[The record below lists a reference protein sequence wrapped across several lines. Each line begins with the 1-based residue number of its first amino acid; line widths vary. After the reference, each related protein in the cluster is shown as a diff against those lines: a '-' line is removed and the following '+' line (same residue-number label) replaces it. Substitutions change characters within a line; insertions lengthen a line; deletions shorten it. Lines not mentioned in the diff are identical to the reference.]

1 MRSSLD
7 TSGMQATRLSTSFA
21 TSAVGCSSARPF
33 SAYSRSAASSLR
45 ASATN
50 PYTVS
55 NGRTTGRPAWTA
67 ATASATVLSSPPFDH
82 PLDAG
87 EVARDLRL
95 GVTVFAQCLFDLSRL
110 AVADLEHEPGR
121 PRRANDLV
129 VQAGVGEGV
138 VWLPLQL
145 RLGFGEC
152 GLCDVGRVCDD
163 QVPALPGRL
172 RACASKLDAKT
183 EPLGVLAGELERLRR
198 RVDAGDS
205 GGRNL
210 VGDRKR
216 NCAAADSDVED
227 ARPRLVRG
235 QRARALDHALGLGT
249 RQEGAPVRVR
259 RHPPEPPLAQHVG
272 QRFTLFPPPG
282 QAFELVLVD
291 VAVLVDARP
300 GNAEDVRDEPFGIDT
315 RRVDSRC
322 SEPALDLRERV
333 ANRHSPSARRR
344 SSEASASVNSSRPPW
359 RMRSS
364 WCTVSLMRWS
374 VSRFSG
380 KLYVRIFSARS
391 PEPI

>member
-110 AVADLEHEPGR
+110 AVAD
-121 PRRANDLV
+121 
-129 VQAGVGEGV
+129 
-138 VWLPLQL
+138 
-145 RLGFGEC
+145 
-152 GLCDVGRVCDD
+152 
-163 QVPALPGRL
+163 
-172 RACASKLDAKT
+172 
-183 EPLGVLAGELERLRR
+183 
-198 RVDAGDS
+198 
-205 GGRNL
+205 
-210 VGDRKR
+210 
-216 NCAAADSDVED
+216 SDVED
-227 ARPRLVRG
+227 ARPRLVRD
-235 QRARALDHALGLGT
+235 QRARALDHDLGLGT
-249 RQEGAPVRVR
+249 RHEGAPVRVQR
-259 RHPPEPPLAQHVG
+259 QPPESPLAQHVG

-300 GNAEDVRDEPFGIDT
+300 GNAEDVRDE
-315 RRVDSRC
+315 
-322 SEPALDLRERV
+322 
-333 ANRHSPSARRR
+333 
-344 SSEASASVNSSRPPW
+344 
-359 RMRSS
+359 
-364 WCTVSLMRWS
+364 
-374 VSRFSG
+374 
-380 KLYVRIFSARS
+380 
-391 PEPI
+391 